1 MAQHS
6 IEIPQLAKI
15 VQKVR
20 SMGAN
25 VENIVDDVLGKG
37 ASEIAD
43 AAKTRVYAQGAVD
56 TGALATHITFFKAA
70 QCQWVVASRE
80 GSANSGEPYG
90 VFIEFGTGS
99 AGDPEIPHTAKP
111 KWVYFNDKLQEFR
124 TAYPQRARP
133 FMRPAFAEKKDTI
146 PENLKAA
153 IVRAWLN
160 GG

>member
-20 SMGAN
+20 NMGAN

-70 QCQWVVASRE
+70 QCQWVVTSRE
-80 GSANSGEPYG
+80 PHSI
-90 VFIEFGTGS
+90 FIEFGTGG

-111 KWVYFNDKLQEFR
+111 KWVYFNNNLQEFR
-124 TAYPQRARP
+124 TAYPQRPRP